1 MFFRLVV
8 PIIVL
13 ILLQILIELASFAKN
28 VRDDFQNSYD
38 LVRCARRDVYE
49 RNIRDAVL
57 FLKSR
62 EADFQAEPEDF
73 LPIEEEEDCE
83 GKAYA
88 VYRETNDAL
97 ERLYPNWTFRE
108 TLSEPDSR

>member
-1 MFFRLVV
+1 MFLRLVV
-8 PIIVL
+8 PIIIL

-57 FLKSR
+57 FLKSK

-73 LPIEEEEDCE
+73 LPFEEEDCE
-83 GKAYA
+83 DKAYA

-97 ERLYPNWTFRE
+97 EPLYPNWTFRE